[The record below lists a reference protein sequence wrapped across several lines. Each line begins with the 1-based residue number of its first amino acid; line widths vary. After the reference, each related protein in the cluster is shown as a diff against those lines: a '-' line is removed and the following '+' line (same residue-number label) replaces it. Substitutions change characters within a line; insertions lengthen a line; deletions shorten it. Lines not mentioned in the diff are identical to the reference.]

1 MREPT
6 HFLHILTFF
15 WVFFRLPEA
24 QIIRNLR
31 GYCENVVPRRVEDFI
46 KEGGEGR
53 VDDGWTAHGILKFG
67 GKKRRDK
74 IYCRFP
80 LAHPISARASSPAA
94 SPTKRRF
101 LERRDAPFFSKAAY
115 CTWTPTVTSL
125 SALSLSPISHLEAGI
140 LNHRDGKQR

>member
-1 MREPT
+1 M
-6 HFLHILTFF
+6 
-15 WVFFRLPEA
+15 
-24 QIIRNLR
+24 
-31 GYCENVVPRRVEDFI
+31 
-46 KEGGEGR
+46 
-53 VDDGWTAHGILKFG
+53 DDGWTTAHGILKFG

-80 LAHPISARASSPAA
+80 LAHPISARASPAA

-101 LERRDAPFFSKAAY
+101 LERRDAHFFSKAAY

-125 SALSLSPISHLEAGI
+125 SALSLSLSPISHLEAGI